1 MGSVAQK
8 MNKAKGPTAFLVPLR
23 GWLSMEKESY
33 SGPAMKLFADALKA
47 KLKPEIQVIE
57 VDPNID
63 DHAFAL
69 VMKRQRINSG
79 GLEHE

>member
-1 MGSVAQK
+1 
-8 MNKAKGPTAFLVPLR
+8 
-23 GWLSMEKESY
+23 
-33 SGPAMKLFADALKA
+33 MKLFADALKA

-69 VMKRQRINSG
+69 VMKRQRINFG
-79 GLEHE
+79 GLEYE